1 MVNTCITRLWQNW
14 SRLFLD
20 FLKPSK
26 INWNPEVSLFEIS
39 RKKREFRYNFRSVR
53 EIWRPKV
60 YITFILQGKKRPN
73 RVVLAINR
81 AIFRQDRKLKWIQAW
96 SLLVLIATF
105 AFRTVPGSKVTLPGL
120 ATAYHVELLKST
132 ICRTSTEIRQKW
144 RQRVVH
150 SAEKEGQRG
159 VLGDLSKI
167 SPVPLHASIK
177 IPEKLTNGGR
187 RRTACF
193 REIVGIHW

>member
-120 ATAYHVELLKST
+120 TTAYHVELLKST
-132 ICRTSTEIRQKW
+132 ICRTSYRNT
-144 RQRVVH
+144 
-150 SAEKEGQRG
+150 AEMKTARCSFCWKRG
-159 VLGDLSKI
+159 TKRRSRW
-167 SPVPLHASIK
+167 SIK
-177 IPEKLTNGGR
+177 NITGTSIR
-187 RRTACF
+187 W
-193 REIVGIHW
+193 H